1 LTYLILEDSTYYSGF
16 SFGAKAPTIEQL
28 KENKTTGELIFN
40 TSMVG
45 YQEIISDPSYEGQIV
60 IFTYPHIGN
69 YGIKIGDEENILEKK
84 IHAKA
89 IVVKENYQGSVASD
103 RITLQQY
110 LLDNN
115 IVGISGV
122 NTRDLTLHLRD
133 NGFKRATIIECEK
146 LGKAELNKV
155 VSHLLAFPF
164 ISSLNPVE
172 NVATK
177 VIIEN
182 PKINTPIDK
191 LYESKKHFALVD
203 FGIKKSII
211 KSLYKR
217 GVKVTL
223 FPPTFNFKEILN
235 ANYDALFLSNGPG
248 DPEVQTSAIENVKKL
263 MGKLP
268 ILGICLGHQIIT
280 LAIGGTTKKMAFGH
294 HGGNQP
300 VTNMENKK
308 TFVTSQ
314 NHSFVS
320 SSLPEE
326 TDIWFINSND
336 MSIEGI
342 KVPKYKMMSVQFHPE
357 AGPGP
362 REGESIFDEFIK
374 GAN

>member
-1 LTYLILEDSTYYSGF
+1 LTYLILEDATYYSGIG
-16 SFGAKAPTIEQL
+16 FGASAPSIEQL

-60 IFTYPHIGN
+60 CFTYPHIGN

-84 IHAKA
+84 IHSKA
-89 IVVKENYQGSVASD
+89 IVVKEYYQGGVESD
-103 RITLQQY
+103 RITLNQY
-110 LLDNN
+110 LVDNDV
-115 IVGISGV
+115 VGISGV
-122 NTRDLTLHLRD
+122 NTRDLTIHLRD
-133 NGFKRATIIECEK
+133 HGFKRATIIQCEQ
-146 LGKAELNKV
+146 LGKAELDTV
-155 VSHLLAFPF
+155 VSYLLAFPF

-172 NVATK
+172 NVSTK
-177 VIIEN
+177 KIINN
-182 PKINTPIDK
+182 PKINSSYET
-191 LYESKKHFALVD
+191 LYNSKKHFALVD

-211 KSLYKR
+211 KALYKR
-217 GVKVTL
+217 GVQITL
-223 FPPTFNFKEILN
+223 FPPSFRESEILSGN
-235 ANYDALFLSNGPG
+235 FDALFLSNGPG
-248 DPEVQTSAIENVKKL
+248 DPEMQTNAIQRVKELK
-263 MGKLP
+263 GKLP

-280 LAIGGTTKKMAFGH
+280 LAIGGKTEKMSFGH

-300 VTNMENKK
+300 VTNLESHK

-320 SSLPEE
+320 STLPDEAN
-326 TDIWFINSND
+326 IWFINSND
-336 MSIEGI
+336 GSIEGI

-362 REGESIFDEFIK
+362 RESESIFDEFIK

>member
-16 SFGAKAPTIEQL
+16 SFGAKAPTIEQV
-28 KENKTTGELIFN
+28 KDNKTTGELIFN

-89 IVVKENYQGSVASD
+89 IVVKENYQGSVESHK
-103 RITLQQY
+103 ITLQQY
-110 LLDNN
+110 LIDND

-133 NGFKRATIIECEK
+133 KGFKRATIIECEK
-146 LGKAELNKV
+146 LGKTELEKI

-172 NVATK
+172 NVSTK
-177 VIIEN
+177 EIIEN

-191 LYESKKHFALVD
+191 LYESKKHFALID

-263 MGKLP
+263 KGKIP

-280 LAIGGTTKKMAFGH
+280 LAIGGTTKKMVFGH

-320 SSLPEE
+320 SSLPEG

>member
-1 LTYLILEDSTYYSGF
+1 MTYLILEDATYYSGV

-45 YQEIISDPSYEGQIV
+45 YQEIISDPSYKGQIV
-60 IFTYPHIGN
+60 SFTYPHIGN
-69 YGIKIGDEENILEKK
+69 YGIKTGDEENILDKK

-89 IVVKENYQGSVASD
+89 IVVKEYYQGSVEND
-103 RITLQQY
+103 RITLQKY
-110 LLDNN
+110 LIDND

-133 NGFKRATIIECEK
+133 YGFKRATIIECDN
-146 LGKAELNKV
+146 LGKAELDMV
-155 VSHLLAFPF
+155 VSYLLAFPF
-164 ISSLNPVE
+164 ISSTNPVKK
-172 NVATK
+172 VSTK
-177 VIIEN
+177 EIIKN
-182 PKINTPIDK
+182 PIINTPIEL
-191 LYESKKHFALVD
+191 LYNSNKHFALVD

-217 GVKVTL
+217 GVKITL
-223 FPPTFNFKEILN
+223 FPPTFNYKEIQKG
-235 ANYDALFLSNGPG
+235 NYDALFLSNGPG
-248 DPEVQTSAIENVKKL
+248 DPETQTNAIENVKEL
-263 MGKLP
+263 MGQLP

-280 LAIGGTTKKMAFGH
+280 LAIGGTTKKMSFGH

-300 VTNMENKK
+300 VTNLETKK

-320 SSLPEE
+320 SSLPEDA
-326 TDIWFINSND
+326 DIWFINSND